1 MKKKIENVR
10 VRRIVMEIR
19 IVKIDGEFVI
29 VELMNGEQKVCP
41 TEIFPENIVVG
52 TVLVIKLKR

>member
-1 MKKKIENVR
+1 
-10 VRRIVMEIR
+10 MEIQ

-41 TEIFPENIVVG
+41 AEIFPKNIVVG
-52 TVLVIKLKR
+52 AVLVIKLKK